1 MGQLINR
8 RRTATQAPVE
18 SGDTYSSKVQYIYS
32 DGKDYIDLDI
42 VPDANTGISI
52 TFMPSV
58 YNYKNSSDFYIIGLR
73 NNSGNT
79 RWCLG
84 KSGVSKVAYYW
95 GYGSYSYFGQQL
107 EYGNKSILRL
117 NYNNDKKA
125 SQIYT
130 NGSTAYSTNLP
141 LLSFTPSSKIRIF
154 GASGNVSGDYLFGAG
169 YLYEVQ
175 ITQGSNI
182 IMDLIPVRVQNKGYL
197 YDTINKKLYGSP
209 SNTFAI
215 GQDYGN

>member
-8 RRTATQAPVE
+8 RRIATQAPVE

-32 DGKDYIDLDI
+32 NGKDYIDLDI

-52 TFMPSV
+52 TFMPDV
-58 YNYKNSSDFYIIGLR
+58 YNYKNSNDFYIIGLR

-79 RWCLG
+79 RWCFG
-84 KSGVSKVAYYW
+84 KSGPSTLAFYW
-95 GYGSYSYFGQQL
+95 GYGSYSFFGKQL
-107 EYGNKSILRL
+107 QYGYKFTLRL
-117 NYNNDKKA
+117 NYKNDKKA
-125 SQIYT
+125 SYS
-130 NGSTAYSTNLP
+130 NGSVSASTFLP
-141 LLSFTPSSKIRIF
+141 SLSFTPSSKIRIF

-197 YDTINKKLYGSP
+197 YDTINKKLHGLP
-209 SNTFAI
+209 SNTFTI
-215 GQDYGN
+215 GQDYG